1 MSLAP
6 GSPIG
11 GSLLNVLIT
20 GMSGTGKS
28 SVVAALRR
36 SGHRAIDLDE
46 DGWSVWMP
54 CEGNP
59 TGANP
64 GHDWVWDQHRL
75 TALLREARDEPLFI
89 AGCAPN
95 MGHFT
100 AEIDRIVVLHAP
112 VDTLLERVRTRPNNA
127 YGKCLAEAERIKANQ
142 REIEPRLRQ
151 IADYEVE
158 TTRPL
163 AEVVD
168 EVAKAAT

>member
-1 MSLAP
+1 M
-6 GSPIG
+6 
-11 GSLLNVLIT
+11 NVLIT

-28 SVVAALRR
+28 SVVAALQGN
-36 SGHRAIDLDE
+36 GHRAIDLDE
-46 DGWSVWMP
+46 DGWSVWVS

-64 GHDWVWDQHRL
+64 GHDWVWDEDRL
-75 TALLREARDEPLFI
+75 LTLLGEVRDEPLFV

-95 MGHFT
+95 MGRFM
-100 AEIDRIVVLHAP
+100 AEIDRVVLLHAP
-112 VDTLLERVRTRPNNA
+112 VDTLLERVRIRANNA
-127 YGKCLAEAERIKANQ
+127 YGKTLAEVERIEANQ

>member
-1 MSLAP
+1 M
-6 GSPIG
+6 
-11 GSLLNVLIT
+11 NVLIT

-28 SVVAALRR
+28 SVVAALQGN
-36 SGHRAIDLDE
+36 GHRAIDLDE
-46 DGWSVWMP
+46 DGWD
-54 CEGNP
+54 E
-59 TGANP
+59 
-64 GHDWVWDQHRL
+64 DRL
-75 TALLREARDEPLFI
+75 LALLGEVRDEPLFV

-95 MGHFT
+95 TGRFM
-100 AEIDRIVVLHAP
+100 AEIDRVVLLHAP
-112 VDTLLERVRTRPNNA
+112 VDTLLERVRIRANNA
-127 YGKCLAEAERIKANQ
+127 YGKTLAEVERIEANQ